1 MILSLFS
8 IPDFPDFPDIPRP
21 YPDNSEEFDEDD

>member
-1 MILSLFS
+1 MILSFFS
-8 IPDFPDFPDIPRP
+8 YPDFPDFPDIPRP